1 MKDFLTYKDYLGS
14 VHFNAED
21 EIFFGKIEGID
32 DLVSF
37 EGKTVTELKK
47 SFEDAVNDY
56 KKLCKEVGKE
66 SEKSYKGSFN
76 VRISSEIHRKAQRL
90 AIMNGLSLNQFIQK
104 AVEEEV
110 NRESVNINS

>member
-14 VHFNAED
+14 VHFNADD

-37 EGKTVTELKK
+37 EGKTVIELKK
-47 SFEDAVNDY
+47 AFEDAVNDY
-56 KKLCKEVGKE
+56 KKLCKEAGKE

-76 VRISSEIHRKAQRL
+76 VRISSEIHRKAKRL

-110 NRESVNINS
+110 NRESININS